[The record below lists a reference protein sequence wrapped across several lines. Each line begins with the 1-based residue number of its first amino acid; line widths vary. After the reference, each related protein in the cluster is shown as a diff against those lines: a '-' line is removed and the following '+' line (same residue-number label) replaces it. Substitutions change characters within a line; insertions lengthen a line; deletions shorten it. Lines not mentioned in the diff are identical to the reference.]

1 MNLKEIVYETFME
14 DFLKELKIN
23 SLLRRDI
30 QFKDKIK
37 IDTDKIT
44 QVLWNIIKNAYEAL
58 DDDTDEIEIKIYKED
73 MFIIVEIL
81 DNGKGIAEEHKSEL
95 FKPGKTFGKY
105 NGTGFGLVNAKRIV
119 EAHGGQIGF
128 ESELGVGT
136 KFFVKIPNV

>member
-1 MNLKEIVYETFME
+1 
-14 DFLKELKIN
+14 
-23 SLLRRDI
+23 
-30 QFKDKIK
+30 
-37 IDTDKIT
+37 
-44 QVLWNIIKNAYEAL
+44 
-58 DDDTDEIEIKIYKED
+58 

>member
-1 MNLKEIVYETFME
+1 MSKQILGICQAINAFNRKSENKISQSTD
-14 DFLKELKIN
+14 DFRKKYN
-23 SLLRRDI
+23 
-30 QFKDKIK
+30 
-37 IDTDKIT
+37 
-44 QVLWNIIKNAYEAL
+44 
-58 DDDTDEIEIKIYKED
+58 IKIYKED

-81 DNGKGIAEEHKSEL
+81 DNGKSIAEEHKSEL